1 MRSTWSRTLLAV
13 GLLCATPLLQGCSGD
28 GARAGEATSGA
39 ANSGEIALPSWS
51 DGPSRSAIVDF
62 VERVTDPGH
71 PDFVPV
77 AERTA
82 TFDNDGTLWGESPF
96 YFQLQFALDRLA
108 ALAPENPEW
117 QNDPVLRAAI
127 AGDLGA
133 VAAQG
138 LPAVLKV
145 VTTTH
150 AGMTQDEFTTAVE
163 DWFGTA
169 REPRFDRPYSEMIY
183 APMVELLDYLRTH
196 DFQVRI
202 MSGGGQDFIRVV
214 SEELYGIPPELVTGS
229 TVALEAD
236 VSGERPVLRRLA
248 EIDHVNDGPG
258 KIVGIQRAIGRR
270 PVIAVGNS
278 DGDLQML
285 QWSADGPGPSLQI
298 LVHHTDADRAW
309 AYDRGSPVGGL
320 DAAWD
325 EAVARGWTVV
335 DMATEWSRV
344 FPFQEERAP

>member
-1 MRSTWSRTLLAV
+1 MRTHRVKTLLAAS
-13 GLLCATPLLQGCSGD
+13 LLALSPALQACDSAALESTGG
-28 GARAGEATSGA
+28 SGA
-39 ANSGEIALPSWS
+39 TRSASDLPSWNE
-51 DGPSRSAIVDF
+51 GPSRSAITEF
-62 VERVTDPGH
+62 VERVTDPAH
-71 PDFVPV
+71 PDFIPAV
-77 AERTA
+77 ERIA
-82 TFDNDGTLWGESPF
+82 TFDNDGTLWGESPI

-108 ALAPENPEW
+108 ALAPEHPEW
-117 QNDPVLRAAI
+117 QDDPALSAAM
-127 AGDLGA
+127 AGDLRS

-150 AGMTQDEFTTAVE
+150 AGMSQAEFTAAVE
-163 DWFGTA
+163 DWFATA
-169 REPRFDRPYSEMIY
+169 REPRFERPYSEMIY
-183 APMVELLDYLRTH
+183 APMVELLEYLRAH

-202 MSGGGQDFIRVV
+202 VSGGGQDFIRVV
-214 SEELYGIPPELVTGS
+214 SEELYGIPPELVTGT

-236 VSGERPVLRRLA
+236 VSGEQPVLRRLA

-258 KIVGIQRAIGRR
+258 KIVGIHRAIGRR

-285 QWSADGPGPSLQI
+285 QWSADGARPSLQI
-298 LVHHTDADRAW
+298 LVRHTDANREW

-325 EAVARGWTVV
+325 EAMERGWIVV
-335 DMATEWSRV
+335 DMAAEWSRV
-344 FPFQEERAP
+344 FPFQDGSGP